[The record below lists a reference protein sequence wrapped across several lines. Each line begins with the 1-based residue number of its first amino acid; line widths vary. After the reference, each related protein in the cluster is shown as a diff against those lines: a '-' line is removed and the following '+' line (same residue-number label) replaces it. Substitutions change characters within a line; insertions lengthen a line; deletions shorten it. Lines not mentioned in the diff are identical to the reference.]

1 MELSPDGLLKLL
13 GEWPAPLLVD
23 VREQVEH
30 AVSRLP
36 GRLQAAINI
45 PLGRLPDAVPGWLAS
60 AHRPPIVF
68 FCRSGNRSARAA
80 SYLRELG
87 YDNALHLGG
96 GLALGAAEL
105 ESVD

>member
-1 MELSPDGLLKLL
+1 
-13 GEWPAPLLVD
+13 
-23 VREQVEH
+23 
-30 AVSRLP
+30 
-36 GRLQAAINI
+36 
-45 PLGRLPDAVPGWLAS
+45 
-60 AHRPPIVF
+60 VF

-96 GLALGAAEL
+96 GLALGAASL